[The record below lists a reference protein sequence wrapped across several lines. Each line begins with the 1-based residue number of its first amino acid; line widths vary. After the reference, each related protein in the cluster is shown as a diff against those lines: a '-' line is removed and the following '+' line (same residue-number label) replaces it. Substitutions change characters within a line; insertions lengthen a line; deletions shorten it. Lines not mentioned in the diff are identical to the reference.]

1 MTDLATTQSFDAE
14 RVIAMLG
21 LNPRDP
27 KTAAMV
33 AVCQRYQFDPLLK
46 HVVVIP
52 QGGVYITRDGLLHAA
67 HRSGQFDGMVLESGP
82 DLVDGEWR
90 CVVSVYRKDM
100 GHPFT
105 FPGRYSAT
113 GGNRK
118 YAPEMA
124 IKVAECMALRR
135 AFDVSGMG
143 VLEEAEAGAG
153 PAPTARP
160 VERIAATP
168 ADDPYYAQPVDAVI
182 VDVATGEVL
191 DPGAADGGE
200 AAAAPDYPPDYPPG
214 HDRTTGAPIPYGPDA
229 LIDVKSSHSK
239 RMYAQLRQRVSA
251 DKTRQLA
258 WCAAEVG
265 RSLASSAELTQA
277 EQSRL
282 LDRLD
287 RMPPLGLT
295 TS

>member
-1 MTDLATTQSFDAE
+1 MTELIPSGGDFDAE
-14 RVIAMLG
+14 RVIALLG

-27 KTAAMV
+27 KTQAMV
-33 AVCQRYQFDPLLK
+33 AVCQRYAFDPLLK

-135 AFDVSGMG
+135 AFDVSGLG
-143 VLEEAEAGAG
+143 VLEEAEVGNG
-153 PAPTARP
+153 PAPAPRP
-160 VERIAATP
+160 VQRIDRTP
-168 ADDPYYAQPVDAVI
+168 ADDPWQTPVADVTDAEV
-182 VDVATGEVL
+182 VGET
-191 DPGAADGGE
+191 P
-200 AAAAPDYPPDYPPG
+200 
-214 HDRTTGAPIPYGPDA
+214 
-229 LIDVKSSHSK
+229 
-239 RMYAQLRQRVSA
+239 
-251 DKTRQLA
+251 
-258 WCAAEVG
+258 AEVG
-265 RSLASSAELTQA
+265 GGQAPTLAGRNHRDPDETGPFRANPDGPPTQAQTRMMFGLLKGADGKARPREESLAIIAGIVEREIESSSDLTKAEV
-277 EQSRL
+277 SRVIDAL
-282 LDRLD
+282 QKA
-287 RMPPLGLT
+287 GAA
-295 TS
+295 